1 MLPTLS
7 RLYEVHTRVR
17 ARAGGCARPC
27 MRAYSARMG
36 HLQGDDRDEVQF
48 ASRMDPV
55 LPELQ
60 CHRPE
65 GAVIFFELI
74 RKTDV
79 ETRQVGYAVYAQ
91 VAGNH
96 AQGLNEFRAAS
107 KSSDLLIVH
116 FQRTIALV
124 TIATPAINM
133 SYVSHNSL
141 SHKLVGQGYTG
152 HNHASHYQHI

>member
-1 MLPTLS
+1 MIEMRFNLLVVWILCCLGFS
-7 RLYEVHTRVR
+7 VIDQKVR
-17 ARAGGCARPC
+17 
-27 MRAYSARMG
+27 S
-36 HLQGDDRDEVQF
+36 F
-48 ASRMDPV
+48 
-55 LPELQ
+55 
-60 CHRPE
+60 
-65 GAVIFFELI
+65 FFELI